1 MERILPVNGIAL
13 CVETFGDPAN
23 PALLL
28 LRGAAES
35 MDFWEVEFCTRLAGP
50 RFVIRYDT
58 RDTGRSVSY
67 PPGEPGYDMP
77 DLVDDAVGVLD
88 ALGVARAH
96 LVGLSM
102 GGGLVQR
109 LALDHADRVASI
121 TLVST
126 TPGGPGGA
134 PNTDLPPML
143 KKLEAV
149 FAADAPRQ
157 NWSDRAVALDQLIE
171 GEKIFGGTLPYDEE
185 ARRAL
190 NGQMIDRTV
199 NLESAMTNHWL
210 LGGGEPVRQ
219 RLGQIDVPTLVLHGT
234 EDPLFPPDH
243 GKALAREIPGARLVL
258 LEGAGHELPKPV
270 WDVAI
275 PQILA
280 ISRPR

>member
-77 DLVDDAVGVLD
+77 DLVEDAVGVLD
-88 ALGVARAH
+88 ALGVTRAH

-126 TPGGPGGA
+126 TPGPLSA
-134 PNTDLPPML
+134 RVV
-143 KKLEAV
+143 AHH
-149 FAADAPRQ
+149 AAAAPRDAFAVRL
-157 NWSDRAVALDQLIE
+157 SDRLI
-171 GEKIFGGTLPYDEE
+171 
-185 ARRAL
+185 A
-190 NGQMIDRTV
+190 
-199 NLESAMTNHWL
+199 
-210 LGGGEPVRQ
+210 GGGP
-219 RLGQIDVPTLVLHGT
+219 LMGT
-234 EDPLFPPDH
+234 
-243 GKALAREIPGARLVL
+243 A
-258 LEGAGHELPKPV
+258 
-270 WDVAI
+270 
-275 PQILA
+275 
-280 ISRPR
+280 SPR